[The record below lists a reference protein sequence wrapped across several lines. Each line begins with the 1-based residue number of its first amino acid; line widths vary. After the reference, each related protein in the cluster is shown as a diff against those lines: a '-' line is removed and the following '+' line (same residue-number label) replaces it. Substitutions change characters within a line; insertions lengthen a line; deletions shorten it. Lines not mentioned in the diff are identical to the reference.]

1 MTKPTP
7 HLTLAKLNKDTKELV
22 ELINHYNQEPTQLDK
37 IIQLTSIIINQ
48 NNIQQALHTVRDYI
62 QDKEGNHA
70 TLFYKLFLDD
80 FDFSNTLKNKIN
92 EKNTLKGNH
101 DVEKSVH
108 EKHMK
113 ESLHQ
118 ALFSIKGNVKVNEEQ
133 TLFEYLFD
141 HCEYTSIAELEMKSF
156 LAKEYLD
163 QLPEKKETVKSQT
176 EYKEVMDKNV
186 DCIIDNL
193 QNVGLKN
200 EILSTCQK
208 LNNATTFDDIKQIM
222 YAYLDNNN
230 AALVP
235 GSLTEGI
242 AWFKPFMQALDL
254 IVKHKHLHAHE
265 NENQNKEVFLKTLF
279 ASQSEI
285 LRYSYH
291 HDCIEYLVGVNLKED
306 KLVFFN
312 FIKNSDTLKGLT
324 QMTDIELFQIKYA
337 QNFILNEKQKLESS
351 LVSDTIENQEANI
364 KKTKI

>member
-22 ELINHYNQEPTQLDK
+22 ELINHYNQEPKQLDK

-80 FDFSNTLKNKIN
+80 FDFSYTLKNKIN
-92 EKNTLKGNH
+92 EKNTLKSNH

-118 ALFSIKGNVKVNEEQ
+118 ALFSTKGNVKVNQEQ
-133 TLFEYLFD
+133 TLFEYLFE

-156 LAKEYLD
+156 LAKQYLE
-163 QLPEKKETVKSQT
+163 QLPEKKETVKNQT

-186 DCIIDNL
+186 DSIIENL
-193 QNVGLKN
+193 QHVSLKN
-200 EILSTCQK
+200 EVLSTCQK

-222 YAYLDNNN
+222 YAYLDKDN
-230 AALVP
+230 AAFP
-235 GSLTEGI
+235 GSLTESI
-242 AWFKPFMQALDL
+242 AWFKPFMLALDL
-254 IVKHKHLHAHE
+254 NVKHKYLHAHE
-265 NENQNKEVFLKTLF
+265 NETKNKEIFLDTLF
-279 ASQSEI
+279 SSQTEI
-285 LRYSYH
+285 LKYSYP
-291 HDCIEYLVGVNLKED
+291 HDCIDYLVNL
-306 KLVFFN
+306 N
-312 FIKNSDTLKGLT
+312 
-324 QMTDIELFQIKYA
+324 
-337 QNFILNEKQKLESS
+337 
-351 LVSDTIENQEANI
+351 
-364 KKTKI
+364 